1 MFTRTAVAWRIQLEP
16 PIIIVQARMSS
27 SRLPGKVMK
36 TVAGQPLLGY
46 LLDRLEKIENKQ
58 RVVVA
63 TSEDNSDDPIN
74 LYCDTRQIECLRGPL
89 NNVAERIYQA
99 LEKTHAKAFVRISA
113 DSPLLDPALVEKAQ
127 KVFFRTKAEL
137 ATNVLRR
144 TYPKGMSVE
153 VVDTT
158 AFQKAYVK
166 MTDVED
172 REHVTRI
179 FYREP
184 NIWRIAEFSSEKD
197 LHRINLSVDTESDF
211 QNFKRIIARMQRP
224 HWTYGLNEIL
234 RLGVEEE

>member
-1 MFTRTAVAWRIQLEP
+1 
-16 PIIIVQARMSS
+16 
-27 SRLPGKVMK
+27 MK

-99 LEKTHAKAFVRISA
+99 LQKTHAKAFVRISA

-172 REHVTRI
+172 REHVNRI

-184 NIWRIAEFSSEKD
+184 DIWRIAEFSSEKD

>member
-1 MFTRTAVAWRIQLEP
+1 MFTRTAVAWRIQLET

-89 NNVAERIYQA
+89 NNVAKRIYQA

-127 KVFFRTKAEL
+127 KVFFRK
-137 ATNVLRR
+137 R
-144 TYPKGMSVE
+144 
-153 VVDTT
+153 
-158 AFQKAYVK
+158 QKTFSK
-166 MTDVED
+166 
-172 REHVTRI
+172 I
-179 FYREP
+179 FKNR
-184 NIWRIAEFSSEKD
+184 F
-197 LHRINLSVDTESDF
+197 
-211 QNFKRIIARMQRP
+211 
-224 HWTYGLNEIL
+224 
-234 RLGVEEE
+234 